1 MALRELK
8 NSSEQ
13 WYELEKNNFSVAG
26 WRRCPALRFSVAS
39 AWSLDYV
46 APGAENK
53 GTENTLKN
61 TGATHFVQPN
71 SYSQDVKEPLFVSS
85 Y

>member
-1 MALRELK
+1 MWPFVFRL
-8 NSSEQ
+8 
-13 WYELEKNNFSVAG
+13 WVGVVA
-26 WRRCPALRFSVAS
+26 RPSAVAS